1 MRNSNHKSRLLRLLS
16 LLCISILSLITITS
30 CASHNGDLKCGKEYR
45 ISTKDSVTYQGNL
58 RMSNGT
64 MLILDT
70 PKGGKL
76 ELSDADQAFRVER
89 HTSVGIVAGSL
100 IGGGLALYAVIEWA
114 GAHQPEGFLNFDFH
128 IPEAIGATFA
138 GAVVGGV
145 IGGLLGHLPNY
156 REVKIDMLPICEPES
171 VDMMRI
177 GISYEF

>member
-1 MRNSNHKSRLLRLLS
+1 VRNSNHKSRLLRLVS

-70 PKGGKL
+70 PKGGML
-76 ELSDADQAFRVER
+76 ELRDADQAFRVER
-89 HTSVGIVAGSL
+89 HTLEGVLAGSL
-100 IGGGLALYAVIEWA
+100 IGAGIGLYAAVEWFGPYKSLLYTDPTEAVA
-114 GAHQPEGFLNFDFH
+114 GSIL
-128 IPEAIGATFA
+128 

-145 IGGLLGHLPNY
+145 IGGLLGHIPAY
-156 REVKIDMLPICEPES
+156 KEVEIDMLPICEPES